1 MKKSYFAP
9 ELDIVKF
16 SFENLLDGDNL
27 IHSKQQGYAEGGGG
41 TDDGDP
47 FGG

>member
-16 SFENLLDGDNL
+16 SFENLLDDNL